1 MIATI
6 DSVYFRMASKSIDQI
21 DHVIN
26 DVMRKQLLEL
36 QDHLIKINNE
46 ISEYTQLQ
54 QSIEFL
60 KEHKPNGF
68 KTKVDIGS
76 NIFMKAKVENIE
88 PILIDIGLHTYLEL
102 NIEEALKFLTMKIKI
117 LTKEATIVR
126 EQTIKI
132 RADIKV
138 LLIYLSEMQMVPH
151 K

>member
-1 MIATI
+1 
-6 DSVYFRMASKSIDQI
+6 MASKSIDQI

-60 KEHKPNGF
+60 KEHKPDGF